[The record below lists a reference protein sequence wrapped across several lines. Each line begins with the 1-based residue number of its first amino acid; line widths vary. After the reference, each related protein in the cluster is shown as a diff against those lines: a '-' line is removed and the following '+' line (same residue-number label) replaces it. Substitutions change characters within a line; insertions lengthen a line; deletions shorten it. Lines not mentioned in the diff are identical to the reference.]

1 MVRILF
7 GILLAPWLY
16 VLVWTLPLI
25 EHTAFHKWVTVN
37 IILAYLVFFV
47 LASIAHVALTL
58 LNKTSIYS
66 YCAVMF
72 WVAALLD
79 FTLSVLLLSG
89 FDSNYYSHTQVV
101 ENGMIT
107 ASGYLLQIKESLL
120 HGVIS
125 SSAMAVFWLVALWKP
140 RHKKVHA

>member
-1 MVRILF
+1 MVRILA

-16 VLVWTLPLI
+16 VLVWTLPLLG
-25 EHTAFHKWVTVN
+25 HTAFHKWVVVN
-37 IILAYLVFFV
+37 IFLAYLVFLV
-47 LASIAHVALTL
+47 LAGIAHIVLGR

-72 WVAALLD
+72 SVAALLD

-89 FDSNYYSHTQVV
+89 FTSNYYSQTQVV

-107 ASGYLLQIKESLL
+107 ASGYLLQIRESLI

-125 SSAMAVFWLVALWKP
+125 SGVMAIFWLVALWKP
-140 RHKKVHA
+140 RYKKVQA